1 MFIESYTQD
10 ELCRNYCSLTSKLVT
25 QTSAGQQCSKQG
37 HPLKLPFSA
46 WSLAHPALLCV
57 PRTRDIA
64 PEYWAFTL
72 SQGLRNEGIR
82 REGLQEAPLLW
93 AKELW
98 GEDKRP
104 SQPLL
109 FA

>member
-46 WSLAHPALLCV
+46 RSLAHPALLCV
-57 PRTRDIA
+57 PRTRDMA
-64 PEYWAFTL
+64 PGYWAFIL

-82 REGLQEAPLLW
+82 REGVQEAPLLW
-93 AKELW
+93 AKEL
-98 GEDKRP
+98 
-104 SQPLL
+104 
-109 FA
+109 